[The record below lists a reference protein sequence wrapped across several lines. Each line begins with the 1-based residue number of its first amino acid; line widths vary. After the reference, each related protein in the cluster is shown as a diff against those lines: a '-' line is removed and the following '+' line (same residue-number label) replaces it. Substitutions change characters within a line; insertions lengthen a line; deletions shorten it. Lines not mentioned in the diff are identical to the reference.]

1 MNNWTNR
8 IRCGLVSG
16 ARAFGLN
23 PVNAIPFSAG
33 TASSSALRVGGEL
46 EHLELADGEVSATL
60 TAL

>member
-1 MNNWTNR
+1 M
-8 IRCGLVSG
+8 SG
-16 ARAFGLN
+16 VRAFGLN

-33 TASSSALRVGGEL
+33 TAFSSALRVGGEL